1 VQGEHFCDRREEL
14 RRLSTLIQSR
24 NSGWLYAPRRYGKTS
39 LIREAFALA
48 EGGEVA
54 TAYVDLWP
62 LQEDA
67 DLIRPFMNGISA
79 LLGREQGGLEKSL
92 ATLRS
97 ILESFVPTVT
107 LDDRGRPVFSVAP
120 VGGGRRPAI
129 EELLSLPEQL
139 AQRHRLRVVIAL
151 DEFQE
156 VAKIKGL
163 ESRLRSVMQHQQ
175 RVSYLLAGSQAS
187 LLREMFSAPE
197 RPFFHFAEHVP
208 IGRIPRGEL
217 VRYVHGRF
225 RWSGLDV
232 AEGTAAALVDLAE
245 DHPNFV
251 QQFAAVAWNLLQ
263 QGVPE
268 GDELRTQVIAQ
279 VVASQD
285 TGFRMIFDRLAASQR
300 RILVEVAQRGGA
312 ALLSTARRE
321 AGRLGPASTVTSA
334 LDRLAEQEIL
344 VREREDGTWWY
355 LNPAFRLWVQ
365 ERAARRAG

>member
-1 VQGEHFCDRREEL
+1 
-14 RRLSTLIQSR
+14 
-24 NSGWLYAPRRYGKTS
+24 
-39 LIREAFALA
+39 
-48 EGGEVA
+48 
-54 TAYVDLWP
+54 
-62 LQEDA
+62 
-67 DLIRPFMNGISA
+67 
-79 LLGREQGGLEKSL
+79 
-92 ATLRS
+92 
-97 ILESFVPTVT
+97 
-107 LDDRGRPVFSVAP
+107 
-120 VGGGRRPAI
+120 
-129 EELLSLPEQL
+129 
-139 AQRHRLRVVIAL
+139 VVIAL

-163 ESRLRSVMQHQQ
+163 ESRLRSVMQHQR